1 MMQDDR
7 IDAEGLAP
15 RNPEIAPGTHEEM
28 AMKRRQSLLALAMA
42 ALVTTLGAG
51 GAAAQADKPIRIG
64 MTVSSA
70 GTFALQAQSGQRGAE
85 IWIDDVNQRGG
96 IEIGGTKRK
105 VELVKLDDRS
115 DKQLVPRV
123 YETLIKDEKVDLLFA
138 PFGST
143 LTAAAANTTEA
154 NDKFMV
160 MWSASADSIYKQ
172 GYKYVIS
179 ATQIAGSLLG
189 QPGVRALHGLGVKK
203 IAFAY
208 LDEPFPAALT
218 QGAIDLAKELGMEV
232 TMQEKFAKGTKDFN
246 ILIQKAK
253 ASGAEAFYPTAYEG
267 DQMTIA
273 RQIRETNADFKAVLL
288 FYGSQPQF
296 LQQAGKDG
304 HYVFSETLL
313 HEKIN
318 WKVTHGLD
326 RAGMLERYKKLFPDA
341 KFDADFQTALAYG
354 AGVITEEIIKG
365 AQSLEAAKLKDAA
378 VKLSGK
384 IVTLT
389 GEYQIDETGKQFKNE
404 FAVVQTLPEG
414 LEVVYPPQ
422 IATGKAVFPVPGF
435 GARK

>member
-1 MMQDDR
+1 
-7 IDAEGLAP
+7 
-15 RNPEIAPGTHEEM
+15 
-28 AMKRRQSLLALAMA
+28 MKRRQSLLALALA
-42 ALVTTLGAG
+42 ALITTLGAG
-51 GAAAQADKPIRIG
+51 EAAAQADKPIRIG
-64 MTVSSA
+64 MTVSST

-96 IEIGGTKRK
+96 IEVGGAKRK

-143 LTAAAANTTEA
+143 LTAAAANTTET

-189 QPGVRALHGLGVKK
+189 QPGVRALHAMGVKK

-218 QGAIDLAKELGMEV
+218 QGAIDLAKELGIQV
-232 TMQEKFAKGTKDFN
+232 TMDEKFAKGTKDFN

-288 FYGSQPQF
+288 FYASQPQF

-326 RAGMLERYKKLFPDA
+326 RAGMLERYKKLFPNA

-354 AGVITEEIIKG
+354 AGVITEEIIKSGGIPRCRETQGCGGEAERQDHHADRRVPDRRDRQAVQERVRGG
-365 AQSLEAAKLKDAA
+365 ADVAEWARGGLSAADRDREAG
-378 VKLSGK
+378 VSGAG
-384 IVTLT
+384 VW
-389 GEYQIDETGKQFKNE
+389 GEEVGK
-404 FAVVQTLPEG
+404 
-414 LEVVYPPQ
+414 
-422 IATGKAVFPVPGF
+422 GK
-435 GARK
+435 